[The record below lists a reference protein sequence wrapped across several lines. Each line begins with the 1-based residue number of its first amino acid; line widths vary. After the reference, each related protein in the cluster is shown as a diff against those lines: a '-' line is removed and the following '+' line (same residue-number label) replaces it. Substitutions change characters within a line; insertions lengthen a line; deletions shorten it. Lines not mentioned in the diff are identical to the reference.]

1 MKASKPAK
9 KQAQPTTKGA
19 TNASAQGRRNEG
31 VPANKN
37 SKESFIKKLQ
47 LCMKNYDY
55 KDETKDVKGKTERLN
70 AIQELQQM
78 LQD

>member
-31 VPANKN
+31 VPA
-37 SKESFIKKLQ
+37 SKYPSTQGPVPTHNTLEG
-47 LCMKNYDY
+47 
-55 KDETKDVKGKTERLN
+55 VV
-70 AIQELQQM
+70 
-78 LQD
+78 